1 VKDWRNIRKRLKQI
15 FDSDDIHYYM
25 DDKYFEIV
33 ADTFI
38 NDELLELCVFCEE
51 HRLWFYLDV
60 SNKRN
65 IIIKIVEK

>member
-1 VKDWRNIRKRLKQI
+1 MKDWIKIRKSLKEI
-15 FDSDDIHYYM
+15 FEDDYIHYYK
-25 DDKYFEIV
+25 DEKYFEIV
-33 ADTFI
+33 ANTFI
-38 NDELLELCVFCEE
+38 NDELLELCVLCEE